1 MSEYQGLN
9 LPELLELLQP
19 VVVPDPPSL
28 LPETEGWW
36 VVAGWLLTLGLLGAI
51 SLRQRWRANAYRRE
65 AQAEIDGLLSQAN
78 LDDPTLAAG
87 IAAVVKRT
95 ALAAYPRTQ
104 VASLSGDAWAAF
116 LESSSGDDPQVAA
129 AADLLANAAYR
140 VDIDPSQLIDPA
152 RRWISAH
159 RV

>member
-1 MSEYQGLN
+1 MSDYQGLN

-19 VVVPDPPSL
+19 VVVPEPVSL
-28 LPETEGWW
+28 LPETAGWW
-36 VVAGWLLTLGLLGAI
+36 VIAGWLLTLGLLGADWW
-51 SLRQRWRANAYRRE
+51 RRRWQANAYRRQ
-65 AQAEIDGLLSQAN
+65 AQAEIDGLLVQTN
-78 LDDPTLAAG
+78 LDGPTLAAG

-116 LESSSGDDPQVAA
+116 LTSSSGNDPQIAA
-129 AADLLANAAYR
+129 AAQLLASAAYR
-140 VDIDPSQLIDPA
+140 VDIDPSQLADPA